1 MLDQQAIFFM
11 KSIPFFSGLPAA
23 DEERLYQLS
32 SIHDYTKGDHVFL
45 RGDKAQSFYIVM
57 GGWVKLY
64 RDTHEGDE
72 AVLGLMTRTDIFGDM
87 AIFNGEIHPFS
98 AQVVEN
104 AKIISIPA
112 DILKSSTYSNPE
124 IMTRI
129 MQSFAQQMNRLQLE
143 NEHLSV
149 MSAPQRVGCL
159 LLQLSGGTERQSQ
172 TIRLP
177 YEKSLAAS
185 RLGMKPET
193 FSRALG
199 QLKDLGIKVNGDMVE
214 VKNIHA
220 LAQFVCSD
228 CSACDQDC
236 KFSGMHQ
243 CEGNRSKA

>member
-1 MLDQQAIFFM
+1 MQ
-11 KSIPFFSGLPAA
+11 SIPFFSGLPAA
-23 DEERLYQLS
+23 DVEQLGQVS
-32 SIHDYTKGDHVFL
+32 TIHDYAKGEHIFL
-45 RGDKAQSFYIVM
+45 RGDKALSFYVVM

-64 RDTHEGDE
+64 RDTHDGDE
-72 AVLGLMTRTDIFGDM
+72 AVLGLMTRTDMFGDM

-98 AQVVEN
+98 AQAVES

-112 DILKSSTYSNPE
+112 DILKERAKSNPE
-124 IMTRI
+124 IMARI

-159 LLQLSGGTERQSQ
+159 LLQLSNGAEQNNQ
-172 TIRLP
+172 TIHLP

-199 QLKDLGIKVNGDMVE
+199 QLKDIGIKVHGDMVE
-214 VKNIHA
+214 VKDIHA
-220 LAQFVCSD
+220 LAHFVCSD
-228 CSACDQDC
+228 CSACDLDC
-236 KFSGMHQ
+236 QFSGVHQ
-243 CEGNRSKA
+243 CADDKKAKA